1 MGAISTRP
9 ITIAEFDK
17 LDLPPNRKWELRNG
31 EIVEMPFP
39 SWIHK
44 RLQQRIAD
52 LFRQA
57 FPGAVLL
64 EEMPFQI
71 EATNDERGA
80 DVGIT
85 TKEREE
91 ETRRTRIL
99 NGDPELVVEV
109 LSPSNNIPDLKKY
122 RRLCF
127 EHGTEVFL
135 TVDSDDNT
143 IEVHLRPGKQ
153 STMLGIDDTLQFSL
167 FDTQASIPV
176 RAIFAGITLPETS
189 DKA

>member
-44 RLQQRIAD
+44 RLQRRISQ
-52 LFRQA
+52 LLEQA
-57 FPGAVLL
+57 FPGAAVL

-99 NGDPELVVEV
+99 SGAPELVVEV

-127 EHGTEVFL
+127 EYGTEVFL

-143 IEVHLRPGKQ
+143 IELHLRPGKQ
-153 STMLGIDDTLQFSL
+153 STTLGVDDTLQFSL
-167 FDTQASIPV
+167 FETQASIPV
-176 RAIFAGITLPETS
+176 REIFAGITLPATS